1 MAKMFKMIQQAA
13 SMRSK
18 MKHMQKELEKKVVE
32 VKSNNGKITVSARG
46 DMSIKEIVFDP
57 TAFEDLNVERLQKVL
72 VTTVNAALSGAKKMA
87 GAEMQKMSGGI
98 GGLSEMLGNM
108 GG

>member
-1 MAKMFKMIQQAA
+1 MAKMIKMIQQAA

-18 MKHMQKELEKKVVE
+18 MKKMQKELEKKVVE

-46 DMSIKEIVFDP
+46 DMTIKDIVFDP
-57 TAFEDLNVERLQKVL
+57 SAFEDLNVERLQKVL
-72 VTTVNAALSGAKKMA
+72 VTTVNAALNGAKKTA
-87 GAEMQKMSGGI
+87 GSEMQKMSGGM

-108 GG
+108 G